1 MKIRGGN
8 FCPANLPKDL
18 SAWSNTFPQKWGLHD
33 MIYHMIIWSL
43 YCQMYPQLVGK
54 SLPRYGSHPSY
65 SFHNANMPLE
75 SGKLEFHRWMTELN
89 CATCR
94 AAYVQSFWESRN
106 ETRGWENTRLPDP
119 SARAT
124 AGICTAPY
132 SINIQKPLLHFP
144 KSNET
149 VKASCYVWLQCLSSP
164 LCSVGLFGW
173 LLVVFCFYFNL
184 L

>member
-1 MKIRGGN
+1 M
-8 FCPANLPKDL
+8 C
-18 SAWSNTFPQKWGLHD
+18 SSVTT
-33 MIYHMIIWSL
+33 WSL
-43 YCQMYPQLVGK
+43 YCNMYSQLVGE
-54 SLPRYGSHPSY
+54 SLPKYGSYPSH
-65 SFHNANMPLE
+65 SSHNSDVPQESEKLE
-75 SGKLEFHRWMTELN
+75 SHRWIAELN
-89 CATCR
+89 RATCR

-106 ETRGWENTRLPDP
+106 GTGGSENTRLPDP

-132 SINIQKPLLHFP
+132 PINIQKPLLHFP
-144 KSNET
+144 KSKET
-149 VKASCYVWLQCLSSP
+149 VKASCCVWLHCLSSP